1 MHYHKSIYIIKIFQ
15 KKKKRKRKKYII
27 YVPVLNLY
35 VENIRKLKVIICE
48 SYNRMKT
55 YKIDSIY
62 CLIFAFILL
71 QV

>member
-1 MHYHKSIYIIKIFQ
+1 MHYHKSIYIIKIF
-15 KKKKRKRKKYII
+15 KKKKYII
-27 YVPVLNLY
+27 YVPVLNFY

-71 QV
+71 